1 VIGDETPW
9 VTGYRG
15 LWGYDTRDPFGGE
28 RAPAGPRYERDGSI
42 RPAWDR
48 PAAWAEL
55 DKVPP
60 TRTDEV
66 VALQRRAGDIE
77 LELATAETRLTDE
90 IGRLRSLHEG
100 RRALAVEESPATAA
114 YSAAQEVVDARRDEI
129 AVLLAEREAVSKALA
144 MPLPPDEVHA
154 HLRHRALPD
163 QDTERPTRWTLRFW
177 ASISVSVLLL
187 AVAALIV
194 YGAAL
199 GISGVVGVLVIIA
212 GIEALI
218 RGRVLPFLASL
229 AIILL
234 IFTGIYLAL
243 TNIRAAIAGALVVAA
258 LALLISN
265 LSGFLRRR

>member
-1 VIGDETPW
+1 VGN
-9 VTGYRG
+9 G
-15 LWGYDTRDPFGGE
+15 
-28 RAPAGPRYERDGSI
+28 
-42 RPAWDR
+42 
-48 PAAWAEL
+48 
-55 DKVPP
+55 
-60 TRTDEV
+60 
-66 VALQRRAGDIE
+66 VALQRRAEDIE
-77 LELATAETRLTDE
+77 LELATSETRLTDE

-100 RRALAVEESPATAA
+100 RRTLAVEESPARAA

-154 HLRHRALPD
+154 HLCHRALPD
-163 QDTERPTRWTLRFW
+163 QDTERWTLRFW

-187 AVAALIV
+187 AVVALIV

-258 LALLISN
+258 LALLVSN